1 MIICIVGGIY
11 ALSLVYPPGLRMI
24 IVSRGLALSLAC
36 GVYLFTSQWLGKK
49 WLKEI
54 SVAFNYALGIMIVP
68 LILVGDQTLWIITF
82 QIFML
87 ALLNLLTFSI
97 FEVDEDKEEG
107 FHSIATQLG
116 TKTCAGISSILLLLL
131 WGSLLF
137 IKLPMAL
144 EMFIALGGLT
154 YAVMYAFPL
163 FFASKER
170 FRIFGDALF
179 LMAALFLLF

>member
-1 MIICIVGGIY
+1 MIV
-11 ALSLVYPPGLRMI
+11 
-24 IVSRGLALSLAC
+24 VSRGVALSLAC

-49 WLKEI
+49 WLKETC
-54 SVAFNYALGIMIVP
+54 VAINYALGIMIVP
-68 LILVGDQTLWIITF
+68 LTLAGDKLLWIVTF

-116 TKTCAGISSILLLLL
+116 TKTCAGISSLILLIL
-131 WGSLLF
+131 WGSLLLVR
-137 IKLPMAL
+137 LPIVM
-144 EMFIALGGLT
+144 EMFLALGGLT

-163 FFASKER
+163 FFAAKER

-179 LMAALFLLF
+179 LMAALFLLL